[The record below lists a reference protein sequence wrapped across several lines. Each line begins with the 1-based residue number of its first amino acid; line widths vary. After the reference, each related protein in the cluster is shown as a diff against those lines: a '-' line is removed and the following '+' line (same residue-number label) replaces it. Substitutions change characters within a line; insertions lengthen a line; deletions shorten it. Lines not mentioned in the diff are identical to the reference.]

1 MGTGMAEVGGI
12 KTLCTRIRVKRVHNG
27 TVWLPKPD
35 SHQNNVE
42 QMEAVDLAYLYDH
55 FPIYLTKLGDG
66 ISIFIG
72 EKPALQF
79 ATL

>member
-1 MGTGMAEVGGI
+1 MSSLVFS
-12 KTLCTRIRVKRVHNG
+12 
-27 TVWLPKPD
+27 WLPKPNT
-35 SHQNNVE
+35 HRNNGGGVE
-42 QMEAVDLAYLYDH
+42 VFDLACFYDH